1 MSAQS
6 FTLHLA
12 PGETYAII
20 RTTQNSLRI
29 AVGGDKKPSVMTLCL
44 APEESYTIDSANPS
58 TVTITFGRSGQTFGR
73 DGQTFRIARM
83 VDGEECAA
91 ARRRIYGELGLNENG
106 GNGLNSFANAL
117 LPGELPYC
125 RIQKKSDDFSAV
137 VTTFGRIA
145 FCERGPDARLYCVA
159 TMEKTEDHDL
169 AAIDPCTLTA
179 LVARILLPGDSWS
192 LDYEK
197 QFHRQIAAL

>member
-12 PGETYAII
+12 PGETYAIT

-29 AVGGDKKPSVMTLCL
+29 AVGDDEKPSVITLCL
-44 APEESYTIDSANPS
+44 APEERYTIDSADPS
-58 TVTITFGRSGQTFGR
+58 TVTITFGRRS
-73 DGQTFRIARM
+73 QTFRIARM
-83 VDGEECAA
+83 VDGEECVA

-137 VTTFGRIA
+137 VTTFGRVA

-159 TMEKTEDHDL
+159 NMEKTENHDL

-179 LVARILLPGDSWS
+179 LVTRILLPGDSWS